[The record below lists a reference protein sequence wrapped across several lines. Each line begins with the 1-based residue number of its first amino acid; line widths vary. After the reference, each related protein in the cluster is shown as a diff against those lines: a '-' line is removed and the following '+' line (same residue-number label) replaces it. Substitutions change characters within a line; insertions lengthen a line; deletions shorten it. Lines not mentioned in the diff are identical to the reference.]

1 MHLCEIQTGKLDTVD
16 KLGRMGLTQS
26 YDHEHGC
33 VNRAWLDCSPR
44 LPFSLKLFHAGH
56 NLQKQVYSV
65 FEGVDAQGKGDH
77 EHEERQAREGAPSE
91 SWKAGPRSGLTFSR
105 WIPEPEVRLKE
116 AAPASWGRGCRSW
129 DNH

>member
-1 MHLCEIQTGKLDTVD
+1 MAKLQPPFAFF
-16 KLGRMGLTQS
+16 TQALS
-26 YDHEHGC
+26 RRTH
-33 VNRAWLDCSPR
+33 
-44 LPFSLKLFHAGH
+44 
-56 NLQKQVYSV
+56 LQKQVYSV